1 MPGACLSHAGCIDGF
16 SPAGFQSSVLPPVI
30 IFVRFSLIPAA
41 LQQQQQHFRRLLK
54 LAMPGSGASVLLTMK
69 LCLTVFPLLCVLLS
83 RAGQPS
89 SAATQLTSD
98 GRVTGTLCLV
108 PPRRCEFWGEFS
120 RGSFELSF
128 ASQLDNLR
136 TPQWGC
142 EPECSLLR
150 SSQQVKTAL
159 LASGCMKKTHV
170 FLPLC
175 KVGLRLLSEGDMAIN
190 EISVIWDAPMVT
202 EEA

>member
-1 MPGACLSHAGCIDGF
+1 MPGACLSHVGCIDGF
-16 SPAGFQSSVLPPVI
+16 SPAGFQSSVLLPVI

-41 LQQQQQHFRRLLK
+41 LQQQQRFRSLLK
-54 LAMPGSGASVLLTMK
+54 LAMPGSGASVLLTRK

-89 SAATQLTSD
+89 SGATQLTSD

-128 ASQLDNLR
+128 ASQLDDLR
-136 TPQWGC
+136 SPQGGC

-159 LASGCMKKTHV
+159 LASGCMKKTHI

-175 KVGLRLLSEGDMAIN
+175 KVGLRLLSGGT
-190 EISVIWDAPMVT
+190 WP
-202 EEA
+202 